1 MQSGARAFAVS
12 FLRCDSQLS
21 DEQQQQPKHQKAV
34 CYHNCTTARS
44 FSAQQT
50 TILLRCLLVRWSVT
64 TNNLSVCAQSPDDWC
79 DKSFK
84 IFDNLFFF
92 SSTEGSGDG
101 ILVFA
106 STDSFVST
114 LLHEQHNVTTPCT
127 HIMYPELKDMMP
139 E

>member
-1 MQSGARAFAVS
+1 MEWLVKTRSRPFHAKRCS
-12 FLRCDSQLS
+12 RLRCLFFECDSQLS

-34 CYHNCTTARS
+34 YYHNCTTARS

-79 DKSFK
+79 DK

-92 SSTEGSGDG
+92 SSTEA
-101 ILVFA
+101 LVM
-106 STDSFVST
+106 V
-114 LLHEQHNVTTPCT
+114 
-127 HIMYPELKDMMP
+127 Y
-139 E
+139 